1 MDRLGNMSVY
11 VKAVELG
18 SFAAAAEALAMS
30 PQMVGKSV
38 NALEQHLGVKL
49 INRTTRHH
57 SLTEAGQH
65 FYERAKIILAEVEA
79 AESFAQEVR
88 IKPRGRLRINAPVS
102 FGVNALAHKL
112 HKYLEQHSDILVE
125 LTLSNRMVD
134 LIDEGYDAIFRVG
147 ELADSGLIAKSLAP
161 YRLLACAA
169 PSYLLSA
176 PKLETPKDLHN
187 HECLIFTHTTLR
199 THWVFEGQEGKV
211 TTPVC
216 GRLQIDSGEA
226 LMGAAVAGF
235 GILMQPAE
243 LVTPFINSGQ
253 LVRVLPN
260 YDVPSRPLNLVY
272 APDRRITPKLRSF
285 IDFAIDNFG

>member
-1 MDRLGNMSVY
+1 MDRLATMSVY
-11 VKAVELG
+11 IKAVELG
-18 SFAAAAEALAMS
+18 SFTAAADVLSMS

-65 FYERAKIILAEVEA
+65 FYERAKVILAEVEA

-88 IKPRGRLRINAPVS
+88 IKPKGRLRINAPVS
-102 FGVNALAHKL
+102 FGVNALSHKL
-112 HKYLEQHSDILVE
+112 HRYLQQHTEISVD

-147 ELADSGLIAKSLAP
+147 VLEDSGLIAKSLAP
-161 YRLLACAA
+161 YQLLTCAA
-169 PSYLLSA
+169 PTYLLSA
-176 PKLETPKDLHN
+176 AKLETPKDLQN

-199 THWVFEGQEGKV
+199 THWVFEGPEGKM
-211 TTPVC
+211 TIPVS

-235 GILMQPAE
+235 GIVMQPTE
-243 LVTPFINSGQ
+243 LVMPYIKSGQ
-253 LVRVLPN
+253 LVVVLPN
-260 YDVPSRPLNLVY
+260 YSVPSRPLNLVY

-285 IDFAIDNFG
+285 INFAIENFG

>member
-1 MDRLGNMSVY
+1 MDRLGHMSIY
-11 VKAVELG
+11 VKAVEVG

-30 PQMVGKSV
+30 PQLVGKSV
-38 NALEQHLGVKL
+38 NALELHLGVKL

-112 HKYLEQHSDILVE
+112 HQYLDQHSDISVE

-176 PKLETPKDLHN
+176 PKLETPKDLYH

-211 TTPVC
+211 TIPVT

-253 LVRVLPN
+253 LVKILPN
-260 YDVPSRPLNLVY
+260 YEVPSRPLNLVY

-285 IDFAIDNFG
+285 IDFAVDNFG